1 MRDRY
6 KHSRCRDL
14 ENMPTDQ
21 LDEMLQRELEK
32 ELPDEKIVLTVL
44 DVLQER
50 ENEYP
55 ENNQAKTKIAN
66 KKRNFIWRAV
76 AIAAMLCVVL
86 MAVPR
91 TVGAESIFQAL
102 IRWTES
108 VFGFVSP
115 GREDPTSPEEYVFET
130 DNEGL
135 RTLYDTVVA
144 EGIQDP
150 VVPMWLPEGY
160 ELVEL
165 KVVPLSGGSKMHAKL
180 TNSREEI
187 IITYRALPDS
197 KVEYKYE
204 KKDQD
209 VQEYECERVTHY
221 IAQNGENISVLWMK
235 KNVECTINTTLE
247 KDVVYEIIHSIY

>member
-6 KHSRCRDL
+6 KHSRCREL
-14 ENMPTDQ
+14 ENMPTYQ

-32 ELPDEKIVLTVL
+32 ECPDEKIVLTVL
-44 DVLQER
+44 DELQER
-50 ENEYP
+50 EKEYP
-55 ENNQAKTKIAN
+55 ENAQAKTKSTN
-66 KKRNFIWRAV
+66 KKRSFIWRAV
-76 AIAAMLCVVL
+76 AIAAVLCLVL

-135 RTLYDTVVA
+135 RKLYDTVVA

-165 KVVPLSGGSKMHAKL
+165 KVVSIPNGRKIHAKFVNGADGIL
-180 TNSREEI
+180 ISFRV
-187 IITYRALPDS
+187 LPFDRDAT
-197 KVEYKYE
+197 YE
-204 KKDQD
+204 KLDED
-209 VQEYECERVTHY
+209 VYEYEYYRVKHY
-221 IAQNGENISVLWMK
+221 IAQNNDSNSAIWIR
-235 KNVECTINTTLE
+235 KNVECTVNTTLE
-247 KDVVYEIIHSIY
+247 KETICAIISSIY

>member
-6 KHSRCRDL
+6 KHSRCREL
-14 ENMPTDQ
+14 ENMPTYQ

-32 ELPDEKIVLTVL
+32 ELPDEKTVLTVL

-135 RTLYDTVVA
+135 RKLYDTVVA

-165 KVVPLSGGSKMHAKL
+165 KVVSIPNGRKIHAKFVNGEDGIL
-180 TNSREEI
+180 ISFRVLSDNKI
-187 IITYRALPDS
+187 
-197 KVEYKYE
+197 EYQYE

-209 VQEYECERVTHY
+209 VQKYEYYRVKHY
-221 IAQNGENISVLWMK
+221 IARNNDAVSVLWK
-235 KNVECTINTTLE
+235 RKTIECTINTTLE
-247 KDVVYEIIHSIY
+247 VDTIYTIIHSIY